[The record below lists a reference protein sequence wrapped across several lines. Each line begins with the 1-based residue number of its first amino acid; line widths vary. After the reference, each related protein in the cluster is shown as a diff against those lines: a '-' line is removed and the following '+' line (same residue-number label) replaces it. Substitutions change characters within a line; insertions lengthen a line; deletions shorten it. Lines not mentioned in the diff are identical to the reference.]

1 MERCNRG
8 KSVNEYLSQLKLAVI
23 NQDLKKLEELAD
35 IEFKSENYDEIA
47 EAHALIGEAI
57 KILSEQKNKTFEA
70 MQSLKKLR
78 SYTDEYSNNKGYL

>member
-1 MERCNRG
+1 M
-8 KSVNEYLSQLKLAVI
+8 I
-23 NQDLKKLEELAD
+23 T
-35 IEFKSENYDEIA
+35 

>member
-1 MERCNRG
+1 M
-8 KSVNEYLSQLKLAVI
+8 SEYLSQLKLAVI

-35 IEFKSENYDEIA
+35 IEFKSDKQEEVA

-70 MQSLKKLR
+70 MQSLKKMR
-78 SYTDEYSNNKGYL
+78 SYADEYSNKGYL